1 MPAQIILASSSPRR
15 RELLDQLNIRHRVHA
30 VAIDETP
37 HPNEA
42 PLAYVQRMAA
52 EKSLACQQAIQA
64 ELPILAADTT
74 VVQGGL
80 IMGKPAN
87 QAEALA
93 MLARLSGT
101 SHHVYTAVS
110 LRGREHGQAISF
122 TEVIFKTLSEADML
136 AYWRTGEPADKAG
149 AYAIQGRAAQFVV
162 SINGSYSGVVGLP
175 LFETAAL
182 LTQQGISPLHE

>member
-15 RELLDQLNIRHRVHA
+15 SELLDQLNIRHSVHA
-30 VAIDETP
+30 FAIDETP
-37 HPNEA
+37 RLHEP

-52 EKSLACQQAIQA
+52 EKSLACQQRLQTA
-64 ELPILAADTT
+64 LPILAADTT

-80 IMGKPAN
+80 IMGNPGD

-110 LRGREHGQAISF
+110 LRGQDHGLAVSI
-122 TEVIFKTLSEADML
+122 TEVIFKSLSQADML
-136 AYWRTGEPADKAG
+136 AYWQTGEPVGKAG

-175 LFETAAL
+175 LYETAAL

>member
-1 MPAQIILASSSPRR
+1 
-15 RELLDQLNIRHRVHA
+15 
-30 VAIDETP
+30 
-37 HPNEA
+37 
-42 PLAYVQRMAA
+42 MAA